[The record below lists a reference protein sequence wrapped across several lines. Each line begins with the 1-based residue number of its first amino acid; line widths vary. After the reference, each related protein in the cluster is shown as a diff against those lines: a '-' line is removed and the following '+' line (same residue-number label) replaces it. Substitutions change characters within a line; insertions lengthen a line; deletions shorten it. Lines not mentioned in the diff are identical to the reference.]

1 MIEQAPIHE
10 NTVTKSSLILF
21 GLFLVAVSYFGLAAL
36 FITVLFSMLCL
47 TYLGRYLSKAQT
59 IITFGLLVIL
69 LFYVFVH
76 FAGQAI
82 LHLDLPRKMA
92 DAVPQVVSW
101 ADRLGVDLPFSDP
114 EGLRSYVL
122 DQVKDQTDSIA
133 KFAKITTEEFVYV
146 VMGLVVACGIFA
158 SGRIDL
164 EKGSHALEGNLY
176 SIFTD
181 KLAQRFSRF
190 FQSFH
195 TVMGAQLVIS
205 LINTTFT
212 GAFLFALHLFHT
224 PIPYSF
230 VLVVVTFL
238 CGLLPVIGNLI
249 SNSVIFSVALT
260 QSTTLA
266 VAALLYLIFIH
277 KVEYFLNSKIIGGR
291 IKNPMWLTLLGLLV
305 GNKIAGIP
313 GMILAP
319 VILNYLKV
327 EGTKIA
333 VTPRS

>member
-1 MIEQAPIHE
+1 MIEQAPIQE
-10 NTVTKSSLILF
+10 NTVTKASLILF

-47 TYLGRYLSKAQT
+47 TYLGRYLGKAQT
-59 IITFGLLVIL
+59 IITFGVLVVL
-69 LFYVFVH
+69 LFYIFVH
-76 FAGQAI
+76 FAGQAV
-82 LHLDLPRKMA
+82 LHLDLPGKMA
-92 DAVPQVVSW
+92 NAVGL
-101 ADRLGVDLPFSDP
+101 ADKWGIDLPFSDP
-114 EGLRSYVL
+114 EGMRAYVL
-122 DQVKDQTDSIA
+122 DQVKDQTDNLA

-176 SIFTD
+176 SVFTD
-181 KLAQRFSRF
+181 KLAQRFVRF
-190 FQSFH
+190 FQSFC

-212 GAFLFALHLFHT
+212 GVFFLALHLFHT

-266 VAALLYLIFIH
+266 IAALLYLIFIH

-327 EGTKIA
+327 EGTKIE
-333 VTPRS
+333 VTPRG